1 MADKIL
7 LVEDESIEAL
17 DIKRTLESFGYE
29 VPYVASNGEEA
40 VKKALEIMPDLILMD
55 IILKGQTDGI
65 DAALEIKKFNIPVI
79 FLTAHPEESTIE
91 RAKLTEPYG
100 YLTKPYDTIELKY
113 SIELAIYK
121 NKMQE
126 DLKESEENYRNLF
139 ETMDQGVVYQ
149 DKNGEILSANPA
161 AEEILGLTLNEM
173 QGRNSKDPHWKS
185 IHEDG
190 SDFPGEEH
198 PAMVALKTG
207 KKVKN
212 IVMGVFVPK
221 NGKIR
226 WINITATPKF
236 KVGESKPYQV
246 YTVFEDISQRK
257 QMEEKLGGSEAKLEA
272 VIESMNDAVFISD
285 KEGNFIDFNQAFA
298 TYHKFKN
305 KEECYKTLSEYPDY
319 VNVYFDDGTLAP
331 LDMWAVPRALR
342 GETVSNAEYIIERK
356 DTGEDWW
363 GSYSFGPIRNQ
374 DGKIVGSVVVAR
386 DITEIKES
394 EKRLKESEKKYRNAL
409 DNMMEGCQILDHDW
423 NYIYANDAAARHG
436 RVVKEDLEGRSMMEL
451 YPGIQDTEMF
461 QVMEQAMEEG
471 TSHHL
476 ENYFIYP
483 DGTGRWFELSVFP
496 VPEGIFILSFDIDD
510 RKNLEIKLRKSKQK
524 FKTVADF
531 TYDWEYWIGP
541 NGNLLYVSPSCERIS
556 GYTPEEFIKDPDLL
570 EKITHPD
577 DKKLFIKH
585 ENESNGTKT
594 GGEIEFRIIR
604 KDGGEIWISHN
615 CQPVFNED
623 GEFLGRRASN
633 EDINERHLAIG
644 KIEESEGQLRFITDN
659 MTDVVGQI
667 NSEGIITYFSPS
679 IKQFAGF
686 NPSEVLGKSVSDFVH
701 PSDQEMVNGVIQ
713 HAIITRQPLAIEY
726 RAKKADGGYFWVEAI
741 GKAVYNADGDFES
754 LVFNGRDI
762 NDRKKTEKELKQSEE
777 KYRHVVETAAEGI
790 TLFNRKGT
798 VIETNLKTLELLGFK
813 REEVVGRNLIQMLP
827 AIKINAKEVLGAFK
841 DILVGRSLKKTE
853 WGFVNK
859 NGHQK
864 FAKVHYSP
872 MKRNGKITGIA
883 LILEDITELK
893 LRERSLE
900 NSLEEKEAL
909 LREIHHRVKNN
920 MQIISSLLN
929 LQTSY
934 VQRDETKNVLK
945 DSQSRVKSMAMIHE
959 KLYMSPDLSHINF
972 KEYTEKLVSDI
983 FYTYGVKKGTIRS
996 ILNVEDIEMN
1006 METAIPLGL
1015 IINELVTNS
1024 LKFAF
1029 PGEGERGSITVEMKT
1044 SNGDHTLIVAD
1055 DGIGVPEDINFKKT
1069 ESLGLQ
1075 LVNNLVHQIDGEIT
1089 LEKSHGTE
1097 FKITFKELDY
1107 KKRF

>member
-40 VKKALEIMPDLILMD
+40 VKKALEIKPDLILMD
-55 IILKGQTDGI
+55 IILKGKTDGI

-100 YLTKPYDTIELKY
+100 YLTKPYNTIELKY
-113 SIELAIYK
+113 SIELAIYR

-126 DLKESEENYRNLF
+126 ELKESEKNYRNLF

-161 AEEILGLTLNEM
+161 AEEILGLTINEM
-173 QGRNSKDPHWKS
+173 QGRNSKDPRWKC

-190 SDFPGEEH
+190 SDFPCEEH

-212 IVMGVFVPK
+212 VVMGFFNPK
-221 NGKIR
+221 KRKTR
-226 WINITATPKF
+226 WITINATPKF
-236 KVGESKPYQV
+236 REGEYKPYQV
-246 YTVFEDISQRK
+246 YNIFEDISQRK

-285 KEGNFIDFNQAFA
+285 KEGNFIEFNEAFA

-319 VNVYFDDGTLAP
+319 VNVYFDNGTLAP

-342 GETVSNAEYIIERK
+342 GETVSSAEYIIERK
-356 DTGEDWW
+356 DTGEKWW
-363 GSYSFGPIRNQ
+363 GNYSFGPIR
-374 DGKIVGSVVVAR
+374 DKEGEITGSVVVAR

-394 EKRLKESEKKYRNAL
+394 EKRLRESEKKYRHAL
-409 DNMMEGCQILDHDW
+409 DNMMEGCQLIDYDW
-423 NYIYANDAAARHG
+423 RYIYVNDAATRHA
-436 RVVKEDLEGRSMMEL
+436 RVVKEDLDGRSMMEV
-451 YPGIQDTEMF
+451 YPGIGESEMF
-461 QVMEQAMEEG
+461 KILESAMKKR

-476 ENYFIYP
+476 EIYFTFP
-483 DGTGRWFELSVFP
+483 DGTGQWFELSVFP

-510 RKNLEIKLRKSKQK
+510 RKNLEIKLMESEQK

-531 TYDWEYWIGP
+531 TYDWEYWVSP
-541 NGNLLYVSPSCERIS
+541 NGDLLYVSPSCERIS
-556 GYTPEEFIKDPDLL
+556 GYTPEEFIEEPKLL
-570 EKITHPD
+570 VKIIHPD
-577 DKKLFIKH
+577 DKKLFLKH
-585 ENESNGTKT
+585 ENDFNEMRV

-604 KDGGEIWISHN
+604 KDGEEIWISHN
-615 CQPVFNED
+615 CQPVFNEE
-623 GEFLGRRASN
+623 GEFLGQRASN
-633 EDINERHLAIG
+633 EDINERHLAIQQ
-644 KIEESEGQLRFITDN
+644 IEESEEQLRFITDN
-659 MTDVVGQI
+659 MSDVVGQI

-679 IKQFAGF
+679 IKQFTGF
-686 NPSEVLGKSVSDFVH
+686 NPSDVLGKGLSDLVH
-701 PSDQEMVNGVIQ
+701 PDDQEIVSGVIQ
-713 HAIITRQPLAIEY
+713 QAIITRQPVTIEY
-726 RAKKADGGYFWVEAI
+726 QVKKSDGSYLWVEAL
-741 GKAVYNADGDFES
+741 GKAVYDAEGNFES
-754 LVFNGRDI
+754 LVFNSRDI
-762 NDRKKTEKELKQSEE
+762 TDRKNAEKELKHSEE

-790 TLFNRKGT
+790 TLFDRKGT
-798 VIETNLKTLELLGFK
+798 VIETNLKTLELLGFEK
-813 REEVVGRNLIQMLP
+813 DEVVGRNLIQMIP
-827 AIKINAKEVLGAFK
+827 SIKIDAKEVLGAFK
-841 DILVGRSLKKTE
+841 DILMGKSLKKTE
-853 WGFVNK
+853 WGFINK
-859 NGHQK
+859 KGHQK

-872 MKRNGKITGIA
+872 MKKEGKIIGIA

-893 LRERSLE
+893 LREKSLE
-900 NSLEEKEAL
+900 NSLDEKEVL

-929 LQTSY
+929 LQRSY
-934 VQRDETKNVLK
+934 VQEDETRNVLK

-959 KLYMSPDLSHINF
+959 KLYMSRDLSHINF
-972 KEYTEKLVSDI
+972 KDYTEKLVSDI
-983 FYTYGVKKGTIRS
+983 FYTYGIKKGTIEA
-996 ILNVEDIEMN
+996 IFKVEDIEMN

-1029 PGEGERGSITVEMKT
+1029 PEMDEGSVTVEMKT
-1044 SNGDHTLIVAD
+1044 SNGDHTLIIAD
-1055 DGIGVPEDINFKKT
+1055 NGIGVPENFNFKKT

-1075 LVNNLVHQIDGEIT
+1075 LVNSLVHQIDGEIT
-1089 LEKSHGTE
+1089 LERSHGTE

>member
-29 VPYVASNGEEA
+29 VPYVASTGEEA
-40 VKKALEIMPDLILMD
+40 VIKALEIMPDLILMD
-55 IILKGQTDGI
+55 IVLKGKTDGI

-126 DLKESEENYRNLF
+126 ELKESEENYRNLF

-173 QGRNSKDPHWKS
+173 QGHNSKDPRWKS
-185 IHEDG
+185 IREDG
-190 SDFPGEEH
+190 SVFPGEEH

-212 IVMGVFVPK
+212 IVMGVFTPK

-246 YTVFEDISQRK
+246 YTVFEDISQRI

-356 DTGEDWW
+356 DTGEEWW

-394 EKRLKESEKKYRNAL
+394 GKKLRESEKKYRNAL

-423 NYIYANDAAARHG
+423 TYVYVNDAAARHG
-436 RVVKEDLEGRSMMEL
+436 RVVKEDLEGRSMMEM

-510 RKNLEIKLRKSKQK
+510 RKNLEIELRKSEQK

-531 TYDWEYWIGP
+531 TYDWEYWVGP
-541 NGNLLYVSPSCERIS
+541 DGNLLYVSPSCKRIS
-556 GYTPEEFIKDPDLL
+556 GYTPEEFIKDQDLL

-577 DKKLFIKH
+577 DKKLFIEH
-585 ENESNGTKT
+585 ENDSNGTKT

-604 KDGGEIWISHN
+604 KDGEEIWISHN

-623 GEFLGRRASN
+623 REFLGRRASN
-633 EDINERHLAIG
+633 EDINERHLAIR

-679 IKQFAGF
+679 LKQFAGF
-686 NPSEVLGKSVSDFVH
+686 NPSEVFGKSVYDLVH
-701 PSDQEMVNGVIQ
+701 PADQEMVKGVIQ
-713 HAIITRQPLAIEY
+713 QAIITRQPVTIEY
-726 RAKKADGGYFWVEAI
+726 RAKKADGSYLWVEAI

-754 LVFNGRDI
+754 LIFNGRDI

-798 VIETNLKTLELLGFK
+798 VIETNIKTLELLGFK

-841 DILVGRSLKKTE
+841 DILGGKSLKKTE

-872 MKRNGKITGIA
+872 MKKEGKTIGIT

-893 LRERSLE
+893 LREKSLE

-929 LQTSY
+929 LQSSY
-934 VQRDETKNVLK
+934 VQRDETKTVLK

-983 FYTYGVKKGTIRS
+983 FYTYGIKKGTIHS

-1029 PGEGERGSITVEMKT
+1029 PEMNKGSITVEMDT

-1055 DGIGVPEDINFKKT
+1055 DGMGIPEDINFKKT

-1089 LEKSHGTE
+1089 LERSHGTE